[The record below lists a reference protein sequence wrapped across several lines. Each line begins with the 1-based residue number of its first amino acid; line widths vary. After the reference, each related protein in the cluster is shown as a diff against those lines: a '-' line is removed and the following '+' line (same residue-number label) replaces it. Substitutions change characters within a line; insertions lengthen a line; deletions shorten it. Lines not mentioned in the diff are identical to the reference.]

1 MFDTFCMSQTFFRI
15 TNIRLK
21 TCCNWTYRQWVHFED
36 PNMVDRGSSSA
47 ALMFSEAME
56 DCCDR
61 SNNLPRMRENIMRV
75 LMQTLRDADHNAH
88 SHETTGGQ
96 CNFYTIKGACGLQ
109 C

>member
-1 MFDTFCMSQTFFRI
+1 MFILPLIKRAGQQGC
-15 TNIRLK
+15 NLK
-21 TCCNWTYRQWVHFED
+21 FED
-36 PNMVDRGSSSA
+36 PNMVDRGSSS
-47 ALMFSEAME
+47 AME